1 MTQPCRSEIGSPGT
15 YHQSQ
20 SPVTHHFHTK
30 PSRAGNTRPV
40 GPPTSG
46 PVGLLSGRR
55 SARRSLSFT
64 AASTSGLRQRLH
76 VLHCEGRRSPAGVS
90 VEKSGEAVGADLG
103 GVEAARR
110 GGAERDASP
119 RPAVRH
125 RDRRELRGRRKQM
138 EVIWPI

>member
-1 MTQPCRSEIGSPGT
+1 MTQPCRSEIGSPVT

-64 AASTSGLRQRLH
+64 AASTSGLRQRQH
-76 VLHCEGRRSPAGVS
+76 VLHCEGRRWPAGVS

-103 GVEAARR
+103 GVEAARGEEVR
-110 GGAERDASP
+110 SETHLQDRQFAIAIAESCEDEENKWR
-119 RPAVRH
+119 
-125 RDRRELRGRRKQM
+125 
-138 EVIWPI
+138 